1 MTVPSSAGKQR
12 LTLKALLKF
21 EKLTKMHLSEILTHL
36 GEDRHNYFNAV
47 SPPIIQSS
55 NFAFPSL
62 EQFRKDV
69 TDELAN
75 HIYTRGNNPT
85 VEILR
90 KKLAALE
97 GADDALVVSSG
108 AGATAMAMLA
118 NLKSGDH
125 VICVKNPYSW
135 TKNLL
140 LNFLPRFGVSHTFVD
155 GTEVANIEAAIQPNT
170 TFLYLESPNTM
181 TFELQDLSACAALA
195 KAHGIVTMIDNSNC
209 SPLFQRPI
217 EYGIDIVMHTG
228 TKYLNGH
235 SDVVCGVI
243 CASHE
248 MIRKIFQT
256 EIMTLGNIT
265 SPHDAWL
272 IIRGL
277 RTLELRVQRSF
288 ESAMKIAK
296 WLETHP
302 KVERVLFP
310 FLPSFPQFSLAQKQ
324 MAGCGGLITIFLK
337 TDSMAQVEAFF
348 NRLKRFLF
356 AVSWG
361 GHESLLVPMAAF
373 YNVPGRDDPPYPF
386 TLVRLYIGLEDP
398 DWLMEDL
405 AQALD
410 VV

>member
-1 MTVPSSAGKQR
+1 
-12 LTLKALLKF
+12 L
-21 EKLTKMHLSEILTHL
+21 HLSDILTHL
-36 GEDRHNYFNAV
+36 GEDRENYFNAV

-97 GADDALVVSSG
+97 GAADALVVSSG

-125 VICVKNPYSW
+125 VVCVNNPYSW

-140 LNFLPRFGVSHTFVD
+140 VNFLPRFGVSHTFVD
-155 GTEVANIEAAIQPNT
+155 GTDVANIEAAIHPNT

-181 TFELQDLSACAALA
+181 TFELQDLRACAMLA
-195 KAHGIVTMIDNSNC
+195 KRHGIVTMIDNSNC
-209 SPLFQRPI
+209 TPLFQRPL
-217 EYGIDIVMHTG
+217 EHGIDIVMHTG

-243 CASHE
+243 CSSSE

-256 EIMTLGNIT
+256 EIMTLGNIV

-277 RTLELRVQRSF
+277 RTLELRVKRSY
-288 ESAMKIAK
+288 ESATKIAH
-296 WLETHP
+296 WLESHP

-310 FLPSFPQFSLAQKQ
+310 FLPSFPQYELAQKQ
-324 MAGCGGLITIFLK
+324 MTGCGGLITIFLK
-337 TDSMAQVEAFF
+337 TDSMERVEAFF

-373 YNVPGRDDPPYPF
+373 YGVPGRDNPPYPF

-398 DWLMEDL
+398 EWLMEDL
-405 AQALD
+405 AQALE

>member
-1 MTVPSSAGKQR
+1 
-12 LTLKALLKF
+12 L
-21 EKLTKMHLSEILTHL
+21 HLSEILTHL
-36 GEDRHNYFNAV
+36 GEDREKYFNAV

-69 TDELAN
+69 TDELEN

-97 GADDALVVSSG
+97 GAEDALVVSSG

-118 NLKSGDH
+118 NLKQGDH

-155 GTEVANIEAAIQPNT
+155 GTDVANIEAAIQPNT

-181 TFELQDLSACAALA
+181 TFELQDLRACTELA
-195 KAHGIVTMIDNSNC
+195 KRHGIVTMIDNSNC
-209 SPLFQRPI
+209 TPLYQRPI

-235 SDVVCGVI
+235 SDVVNGVI
-243 CASHE
+243 CGSKE

-256 EIMTLGNIT
+256 EIMTLGNIV

-277 RTLELRVQRSF
+277 RTLELRVKRSY
-288 ESAMKIAK
+288 ESATQLAH
-296 WLETHP
+296 WLESHP

-310 FLPSFPQFSLAQKQ
+310 FLPSFPQFELAQKQ
-324 MAGCGGLITIFLK
+324 MTGCGGLITIFLK
-337 TDSMAQVEAFF
+337 TDSMERVEAFF

-373 YNVPGRDDPPYPF
+373 YDVAGRENPPYPF

-405 AQALD
+405 AQALE